1 MKESEQQTSEH
12 EVRDDGETAGAEA
25 AADQVRIIQLLPQN
39 YDPLGPLRAQL
50 AGINRIVNQ
59 PLIDAVASIRAQQ
72 NARIVAAVNAVVDP
86 RLNIIDSVTAST
98 IRSLVLP
105 DSLREATA
113 SITAGQNSA
122 LRDALRNVGAA
133 AQVRASFVSDSVRLF
148 ENNFAASGLSA
159 QLGLRSPDLTALLSG
174 LPVLSKDLREAMAA
188 ATAGRNSAVKDALQ
202 IVGAAA
208 QVQASVL
215 NDSLRLI
222 QNDFAA
228 SYSSPLNRI
237 AEEIN
242 RIVAKDLFAGFAG
255 VRKLIKDWLPDNL
268 TGLDAKQWT
277 WLLRVAAKDGICLA
291 WAPRAEIVDALLAL
305 PSTEARRQY
314 LADHRL
320 EMVEDVEA
328 SLEEVDHPE
337 LLDLRT
343 LTLQAAACI
352 RDGHDA
358 PAQALLGN
366 VLDTLMATHGRAWL
380 RSYFPQGTFPA
391 DPNTGSHKVII
402 GVLGAYTG
410 SSQLRRLSAILLV
423 TAMKNVFLNGVNRQ
437 HTFNRHLSAHKASTH
452 TYRSEFAFAALLNTQ
467 ALLRLVDRYLYV

>member
-1 MKESEQQTSEH
+1 M
-12 EVRDDGETAGAEA
+12 
-25 AADQVRIIQLLPQN
+25 
-39 YDPLGPLRAQL
+39 
-50 AGINRIVNQ
+50 NQ
-59 PLIDAVASIRAQQ
+59 PLIDAMASIGAQQ
-72 NARIVAAVNAVVDP
+72 NARIVAAVNAVVKP
-86 RLNIIDSVTAST
+86 RLNLIDTALTAS
-98 IRSLVLP
+98 IVRPLALF
-105 DSLREATA
+105 DSLREAMA
-113 SITAGQNSA
+113 GFTAGQSSA
-122 LRDALRNVGAA
+122 LQDVLGVVGAA
-133 AQVRASFVSDSVRLF
+133 AQVRAGLLNDSLRLF

-159 QLGLRSPDLTALLSG
+159 QLTFRGPDLTASLTG
-174 LPVLSKDLREAMAA
+174 LPVLSRGLREAMATF
-188 ATAGRNSAVKDALQ
+188 TAGQSSALQ
-202 IVGAAA
+202 DVLGVVGAAA
-208 QVQASVL
+208 QVRAGLL

-237 AEEIN
+237 AEEIS
-242 RIVAKDLFAGFAG
+242 RTVAKDLFAGFAG
-255 VRKLIKDWLPDNL
+255 VRELIKDWLPDNL

-305 PSTEARRQY
+305 PSTAARRQY

-320 EMVEDVEA
+320 ELVEDVEA
-328 SLEEVDHPE
+328 SLEEVDHPD

-366 VLDTLMATHGRAWL
+366 VLDTLMAAHGRAWL

-423 TAMKNVFLNGVNRQ
+423 TAMKNVFLNGVDRQ
-437 HTFNRHLSAHKASTH
+437 HTFNRHLSAHKASAH
-452 TYRSEFAFAALLNTQ
+452 TYRTEFAFAALLNTQ